1 MPVSLSAAPWRL
13 APALFALLALPVPA
27 RPPLPIPP
35 ASPVEPSAASPEL
48 TALHTYGIDQRYG
61 SIGFSIEQLG
71 LFAADGTFRRFHG
84 TLTLDPAHPDQ
95 SHIDVVVAAG
105 SADMTSAQAEA
116 MLRSPAYFDVAQFPD
131 IRFVSTAISRQGPNR
146 FVLRGRLSI
155 RGVTRPETLTAT
167 LTREQPDPATHTKIA
182 DFAVSGTL
190 KRSDFGMTANRNF
203 VGNTVTLTITL
214 KLTLLDA
221 GG

>member
-1 MPVSLSAAPWRL
+1 MPGSLSAARWRL

-27 RPPLPIPP
+27 RPNL
-35 ASPVEPSAASPEL
+35 A
-48 TALHTYGIDQRYG
+48 ALHTYGIDQRYG
-61 SIGFSIEQLG
+61 TIDFSVEQLG
-71 LFAADGTFRRFHG
+71 LFAADGSFRRFHG
-84 TLTLDPAHPDQ
+84 TLTLDPAHPDH

-131 IRFVSTAISRQGPNR
+131 IHFVSTAISKQGADR
-146 FVLRGRLSI
+146 FVLRGKLSI
-155 RGVTRPETLTAT
+155 RGVTRPETLTAK
-167 LTREQPDPATHTKIA
+167 LTREQPDPAKHAKIA

-190 KRSDFGMTANRNF
+190 KRSDFGMTANRDF
-203 VGNTVTLTITL
+203 IGDTVTLNISL
-214 KLTLLDA
+214 RLMLADA